1 MSLYLPAM
9 NFVTFELPNGIRCI
23 YQSRQTKIVHVGLMI
38 NAGSRD
44 ESKEK
49 EGLAHFIEHALFK
62 GTKKRKAFHILNRLE
77 AVGAELNAYTTKE
90 ETCIYASSLVQD
102 FSRSLELI
110 RDIAFDSVFPE
121 KELEKEKDVITEEIQ
136 SYLDNPFEMIFDDF
150 ESSLFANH
158 TLGGNILGTNKTV
171 NQFSRDDIFNFQQKH
186 YLTNQMVISVV
197 GGISPHRIRK
207 IIEKYFASIPPKHGT
222 INRDVPLPI
231 KPFISKAKKQTNQAH
246 IILGNRA
253 YNNLHPNKKGLILLS
268 NILGGPTMNNRLSLN
283 LREKRGLAY
292 HTEAHYTAYTDSGL
306 IMIYVGADHANIEK
320 SIQQVKKE
328 LKKLREQ
335 EIGIM
340 QLAMAKKQLKGQIA
354 LAQESG
360 SSVMLSLG
368 KSLLLNN
375 KVDTIKE
382 VFEAIDR
389 ITPQELIEIANE
401 IFDPEELS
409 QLIYN

>member
-1 MSLYLPAM
+1 
-9 NFVTFELPNGIRCI
+9 
-23 YQSRQTKIVHVGLMI
+23 
-38 NAGSRD
+38 
-44 ESKEK
+44 
-49 EGLAHFIEHALFK
+49 LAHFIEHALFK

-110 RDIAFDSVFPE
+110 RDIAFDSIFPE

-150 ESSLFANH
+150 ESGLFTNH
-158 TLGGNILGTNKTV
+158 TLGGNILGTKKTV
-171 NQFSRDDIFNFQQKH
+171 KKFNREDIFNFQREH
-186 YLTNQMVISVV
+186 YFTNQMVISIV

-207 IIEKYFASIPPKHGT
+207 IIEKYFSAIPSNHG
-222 INRDVPLPI
+222 IVIRDEPLPAQ
-231 KPFISKAKKQTNQAH
+231 PFNSKVKKQTNQAH

-253 YNNLHPNKKGLILLS
+253 YNNLHPNKKGLVLLS
-268 NILGGPTMNNRLSLN
+268 NILGGPTMNNRLSLS

-306 IMIYVGADHANIEK
+306 IMIYVGADHSNIGK
-320 SIQQVKKE
+320 SIQLVKKE
-328 LKKLREQ
+328 LEKLRDK

-382 VFEAIDR
+382 VFEAIDK
-389 ITPQELIEIANE
+389 ITPHELIEIANE
-401 IFDPEELS
+401 VFDPKKIS